1 MTRDGAIAGIYEAV
15 TRLTSAQR
23 PLRLRLAMADGM
35 RDDLLLPQ
43 RLIGHEA
50 ICGGHTYHLLCIA
63 DTAMLSLKDFIA
75 APAEIQIVTAS
86 GNLRSVCGIVASA
99 ASGESDGALATYE
112 LMITDALQI
121 MERRVNTRVFRNM
134 NELDII
140 TTLVN
145 EWQQKIS
152 ALRGTFELQIDSV
165 LAARNHP
172 AREFTFQH
180 NESDAGFIRRL
191 MKRRGIAWYFR
202 PGHADADLPP
212 HLHSASKL
220 AHTLVLFDDSMRLPR
235 SVAAIVEFQRDL
247 ATMENDAI
255 TGWSAVR
262 TLQSARV
269 QSFSWDYLQPAARDD
284 MRSLASSTGDQ
295 GELGSR
301 LADELESYLVQPP
314 HIGEDRSD
322 FDSQVSAH
330 LEQHDYAAKH
340 FRGEGTVRDL
350 AAGEWVELCGH
361 AELDSHPAEQR
372 EFIITKQ
379 DIAADNNL
387 PKEMS
392 QRIARLFS
400 DSGWGTGR
408 YGIFPQDGQPLRY
421 LTRFHCVRRGTPIV
435 AAYDTR
441 TDAPQPR
448 LQSALV
454 VGPELHKVWC
464 DEYGRV
470 KIRFPATREEDH
482 AHAGGM
488 GANEAESDSAWVR
501 VASNWAGDGPGNLSQ
516 CGTLSLPRV
525 GSEVLV
531 DFLGGDPDKPVII
544 GQLFNGAAPPP
555 AFSRTGVLP
564 GNAAL
569 SGLRSRELGGSRGN
583 QLRLDDTEGQ
593 INAQLASD
601 HGASELNLGY
611 LTTPRINGNAEPRG
625 EGAELRSD
633 KAVALRGTQGVYLVA
648 GGRAEKQLDRKAL
661 NAVSQDAYGVRQE
674 LDRLATAHEITHA
687 EVKAVAGL
695 VGKIDNWDYASN
707 VAQNAS
713 STNDASA
720 AGGAPLIAAHG
731 DEGVM
736 ISSADTVLI
745 GAQKNIETSSIGD
758 HQTSAG
764 RSLFLRATQAVQLFA
779 AKLGMRLI
787 AGAGNIEIEAHDG
800 EVVIKSLK
808 RIHLISNECVRL
820 EAPTLQLIS
829 QGAKTHYVDGQIADE
844 CKANYTVKC
853 AEYVQLGAGD
863 SSSETLRLPHSDVE
877 HDQQVQLR
885 DLRTR
890 AALPDQRYRITVEDG
905 KVYEGKSDANGLT
918 ERFST
923 KQAFAHYNIELL
935 D

>member
-1 MTRDGAIAGIYEAV
+1 MNLDSALTSLYDAF

-23 PLRLRLAMADGM
+23 PLRLRLAMADGVH
-35 RDDLLLPQ
+35 DNLLLPQ
-43 RLIGHEA
+43 RLVGHEA
-50 ICGGHTYHLLCIA
+50 IFDGHTFHLLCIA
-63 DTAMLSLKDFIA
+63 DTAMLALKDFIGV
-75 APAEIQIVTAS
+75 PAEIQIVTAT
-86 GNLRSVCGIVASA
+86 GELRSICGIVASA

-112 LMITDALQI
+112 LTITDALQI
-121 MERRVNTRVFRNM
+121 MEHRLNTRVFRNM

-140 TTLVN
+140 STLVN
-145 EWQQKIS
+145 EWQQKMS
-152 ALRGTFELQIDSV
+152 VMRSSFALQIDSV
-165 LAARNHP
+165 LASRDHP

-191 MKRRGIAWYFR
+191 MKRRGIAWFFQS
-202 PGHADADLPP
+202 GQGNAELPAHRRSTDTP
-212 HLHSASKL
+212 M
-220 AHTLVLFDDSMRLPR
+220 HTLLLFDASMRLPR
-235 SVAAIVEFQRDL
+235 NEAGSVAFQRDL
-247 ATMENDAI
+247 ATMESDAI

-262 TLQSARV
+262 TLQSAQV
-269 QSFSWDYLQPAARDD
+269 QNFSWDYLQPAARDA
-284 MRSLASSTGDQ
+284 MRSTAASTRDQ

-301 LADELESYLVQPP
+301 LADELLSHLVLAP
-314 HIGEDRSD
+314 HSGDD
-322 FDSQVSAH
+322 KADLDSQTTARLDS
-330 LEQHDYAAKH
+330 HDYAAKH
-340 FRGEGTVRDL
+340 FRGEGTARDL
-350 AAGEWVELCGH
+350 AVGTWIELCGH
-361 AELDSHPAEQR
+361 AELDSHAANQR
-372 EFIITKQ
+372 EFVITAQ

-387 PKEMS
+387 PKEMNE
-392 QRIARLFS
+392 RIVRLFA
-400 DSGWGTGR
+400 DSGWSTGR
-408 YGIFPQDGQPLRY
+408 YHVFQQHGRPLRF
-421 LTRFHCVRRGTPIV
+421 LTRFQCVRRGTPII
-435 AAYDTR
+435 APYDSR
-441 TDAPQPR
+441 TDIPQPR

-482 AHAGGM
+482 HHAGGI

-501 VASNWAGDGPGNLSQ
+501 VVSNWAGDGAGNLAQ
-516 CGTLSLPRV
+516 CGALHLPRV

-555 AFSRTGVLP
+555 AFSRTGALP

-569 SGLRSRELGGSRGN
+569 SGLRSRELGGTRGN

-593 INAQLASD
+593 ISAQLACD

-611 LTTPRINGNAEPRG
+611 LTTPRINGSAEPRG

-633 KAVALRGTQGVYLVA
+633 QAVALRGVQGVYLVA
-648 GGRAEKQLDRKAL
+648 GSRADLQLERQALKAVTDDAENVRK
-661 NAVSQDAYGVRQE
+661 E
-674 LDRLATAHEITHA
+674 LDRLATVHELAHAQSTSVA
-687 EVKAVAGL
+687 EL
-695 VGKIDNWDYASN
+695 VSKIEHWDGASN
-707 VAQNAS
+707 LAQNA
-713 STNDASA
+713 TGATDAGTMA
-720 AGGAPLIAAHG
+720 GAPLIAAHG
-731 DEGVM
+731 DAGVV

-745 GAQKNIETSSIGD
+745 GTQKNFETSSIGD
-758 HQTSAG
+758 HQASAG

-787 AGAGNIEIEAHDG
+787 AGAGNIQIEAHEG
-800 EVVIKSLK
+800 EIVIKSLK

-820 EAPTLQLIS
+820 EAPTLQFIS
-829 QGAKTHYVDGQIADE
+829 QGAKTSYVDGQIADE

-863 SSSETLRLPHSDVE
+863 SSSETLKLPHNDDE

-885 DLRTR
+885 DLQTK
-890 AALPDQRYRITVEDG
+890 AALPNQRYRITVEDG

-923 KQAFAHYNIELL
+923 KEAFAHYDIELL